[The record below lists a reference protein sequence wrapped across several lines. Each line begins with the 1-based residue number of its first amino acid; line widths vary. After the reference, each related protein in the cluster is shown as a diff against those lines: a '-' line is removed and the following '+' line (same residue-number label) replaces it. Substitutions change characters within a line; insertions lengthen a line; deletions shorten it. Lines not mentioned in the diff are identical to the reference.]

1 VVGEINELQA
11 TIAAAVEQ
19 QSATAGEIG
28 RSVDQISA
36 GTGQIAENISGVAV
50 AAGST
55 SDGAGVTQ
63 QSASELAKTATE
75 LNELVG
81 TFRY

>member
-1 VVGEINELQA
+1 ME
-11 TIAAAVEQ
+11 
-19 QSATAGEIG
+19 
-28 RSVDQISA
+28 QISA

-50 AAGST
+50 AASAT
-55 SDGAGVTQ
+55 SDGAGVTL

-81 TFRY
+81 TFQY